1 MPSLWIDA
9 LKQFNMGQG
18 AWCIPRKGTEDY
30 KKVRAI
36 MDGGV
41 DAKAAKKAVK
51 IEAKHDK
58 MAAAEIKKASTP
70 LSEKMPAKMKEAA
83 AKSRAA
89 SAVRVQEGVLK
100 QTQAAAEAAKK
111 APAKR
116 AAKPKKAPEPKK
128 TAAPKKPT
136 LKKLG
141 ANLDKAI
148 EDVVKDIEITPS
160 LAAALGAVNSK
171 KLKKAVKESDA
182 AVAKIAKKAASP
194 KKAESVYQDK
204 LPMAAV
210 KRALRLAQIF
220 KTKNVDKAGFIKELV
235 MDSRVRLTTKELNDL
250 YSELSDPFH
259 IDDYVK
265 VYNKAVEEKTK
276 KGAAAAGIPVGKA
289 NAKLYTFA
297 EANKALKT
305 AGGRPIPDKEK
316 DNMFKM
322 HLTKGGIVHIV
333 IVEKA
338 ATPKGKSET
347 QAQKDYRAFLTNRL
361 EPSMKNARMMKNI
374 DDMVKAYKGDKF

>member
-51 IEAKHDK
+51 IEVKHDK

-70 LSEKMPAKMKEAA
+70 LSEKMPAAMKEAA
-83 AKSRAA
+83 KASRAA
-89 SAVRVQEGVLK
+89 SAPRVAEGILK
-100 QTQAAAEAAKK
+100 QTKATEAAKK

-116 AAKPKKAPEPKK
+116 AAAPKKAPEPKK
-128 TAAPKKPT
+128 AAAPKKPT

-182 AVAKIAKKAASP
+182 AVAKIAKKAATP

-210 KRALRLAQIF
+210 KRALRLAQVF
-220 KTKNVDKAGFIKELV
+220 KTKNVDKATFIKELV
-235 MDSRVRLTTKELNDL
+235 RDSSVGLTTKELNDL
-250 YSELSDPFH
+250 YSELSDQFH

-265 VYNKAVEEKTK
+265 AYNKAVEEKTK

-316 DNMFKM
+316 DNMFKL

-333 IVEKA
+333 VVEKA

-347 QAQKDYRAFLTNRL
+347 QAQKDYRQFLIDGMPPQKRT
-361 EPSMKNARMMKNI
+361 PRMMKNI
-374 DDMVKAYKGDKF
+374 DNMVKAYKE